1 MRHSDIHTHTVFSDG
16 AENPEQMVR
25 AAIGRGLA
33 SIGISDHSYTS
44 HDLRYCIPKERQAAY
59 FAELTR
65 LKAAYADRIE
75 VYIGLEY
82 DGTTELADRERYDYV
97 IGDCHYVK
105 TFDGYHSVDH
115 ADAEQRAAIDT
126 YFGGNTLAYAR
137 AYFETYLDCTHRHR
151 PDVLGHFDLA
161 AKFGH
166 LDENDARYRA
176 VATETLLECI
186 KTTPIV
192 ELNTGAISRNL
203 RTIPYPHTF
212 LLRELLQ
219 HGGKITLTSDA
230 HRGAHIGFG
239 FDDALELLRQIGF
252 SEIVVLQGGS
262 FREIGIRS

>member
-1 MRHSDIHTHTVFSDG
+1 MRYSDIHMHTVFSDG
-16 AENPEQMVR
+16 VETAEQMVR
-25 AAIGRGLA
+25 GAIEKGLCA
-33 SIGISDHSYTS
+33 VGISDHSYTE
-44 HDLRYCIPKERQAAY
+44 HDLRYCIPAIRQEEY
-59 FAELTR
+59 LSELTR

-82 DGTTELADRERYDYV
+82 DGTTELTDRERYDYV

-126 YFGGNTLAYAR
+126 YFGGDSLAYAR
-137 AYFETYLDCTHRHR
+137 AYFETYLDCTRRHR

-166 LDENDARYRA
+166 IDEADTRYRSM
-176 VATETLLECI
+176 ATETLLACLAI
-186 KTTPIV
+186 TPIV

-203 RTIPYPHTF
+203 RTVPYPQAF

-219 HGGKITLTSDA
+219 HGGKITLSSDA
-230 HRGAHIGFG
+230 HRSEHIGFG
-239 FDDALELLRQIGF
+239 FDVGIELLRSVGF
-252 SEIVVLQGGS
+252 SEIMVLQNGA
-262 FREIGIRS
+262 FREVGIV